1 VSNLGVDVI
10 QPPRVAHRDGPAAG
24 PGLLTGSGL
33 LFCLA

>member
-24 PGLLTGSGL
+24 PGLLTCFWL
-33 LFCLA
+33 LFYLA